1 MFTGLVGAVGEVT
14 GREEGEGT
22 LSLRVRCPELAGD
35 LREGESVAV
44 DGVCQTVVEADEDG
58 FRFESVPVTLRK
70 TTLGSMEPG
79 RRVNLERSLAA
90 GDRLGGHLVQGHV
103 DGVGTVRSVEREG
116 ESVRV
121 SIALPPEVARI
132 TVAGGSLA
140 VDGASLTVQA
150 LRESVAEVVIIP
162 YTWTHTALR
171 RLRAGDEVNLEADL
185 VGKYVAKL
193 VAPYGGGES
202 AGGAGSDRGE
212 GTRSDDRTDE

>member
-1 MFTGLVGAVGEVT
+1 MFTGLVEAVGEVA
-14 GREEGEGT
+14 GREERDGA
-22 LSLRVRCPELAGD
+22 LALRVRCPGFAGD
-35 LREGESVAV
+35 LRDGESVAV

-58 FRFESVPVTLRK
+58 FRFESVPATLRK
-70 TTLGSMEPG
+70 TTLGSVEPG

-103 DGVGTVRSVEREG
+103 DGVGTVRSVERDG
-116 ESVRV
+116 ESVRI
-121 SIALPPEVARI
+121 SIVLPPEVARV
-132 TVAGGSLA
+132 TVPGGSLA

-171 RLRAGDEVNLEADL
+171 RLSAGDAVNLEADL

-193 VAPYGGGES
+193 VASYGDWETAED
-202 AGGAGSDRGE
+202 AGANRGE
-212 GTRSDDRTDE
+212 GTRNDDRTDE